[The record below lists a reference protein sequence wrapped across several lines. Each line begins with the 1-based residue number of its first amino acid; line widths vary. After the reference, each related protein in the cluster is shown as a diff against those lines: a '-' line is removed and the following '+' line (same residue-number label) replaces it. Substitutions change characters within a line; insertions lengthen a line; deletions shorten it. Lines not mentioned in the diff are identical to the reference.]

1 MQDRFK
7 SASVFGS
14 RVRFAPVRS
23 GKEPVFHE
31 AAAAES
37 DLAIIRRHRDNIGT
51 AEHTAGRP
59 GIPLNRPAGNR
70 NGVWIEERL
79 IHRFSYRT
87 DQQNLKP

>member
-7 SASVFGS
+7 RASVFGS
-14 RVRFAPVRS
+14 RVLFAPVRS
-23 GKEPVFHE
+23 GKEPVLDE

-37 DLAIIRRHRDNIGT
+37 DLAIIRRDRDNVGT
-51 AEHTAGRP
+51 AEPTAGRP

-70 NGVWIEERL
+70 KGVWIEERF
-79 IHRFSYRT
+79 IHRFPYRT